1 MTLTIFNTEV
11 NLLAQLFGLIMLIF
25 IVMSYNVH
33 DNKYFVYMTVAF
45 FFCAL
50 ESITLGSITNFIC
63 CLVSIARSLSVL
75 HYRKH
80 NLDIPK
86 WLPVVLILPIF
97 AIGVW
102 AAVTKCP
109 WYQLMPPI
117 LIITLTILTMQ
128 KSMFVLKSG
137 SIFIESGLMV
147 FNFFIG
153 AYVGVIRQLIAVIS
167 VIVGLVRYSKALKT
181 GEATDHLNI
190 FNNHESAAENIK
202 KNSSPPKSE

>member
-1 MTLTIFNTEV
+1 MIVTIFGIEV
-11 NLLAQLFGLIMLIF
+11 NLLAQFFGFIMLIF

-33 DNKYFVYMTVAF
+33 DNKYFIYMTVAF

-75 HYRKH
+75 YYRKRDM
-80 NLDIPK
+80 DIPK
-86 WLPVVLILPIF
+86 WLPIILILPIF
-97 AIGVW
+97 SIGVW
-102 AAVTKCP
+102 AVVTKCP
-109 WYQLMPPI
+109 WYQLMPPV
-117 LIITLTILTMQ
+117 LIITLTILTIQ
-128 KSMFVLKSG
+128 KSMFVLKTG

-167 VIVGLVRYSKALKT
+167 VIVGLIRYSRSLKK
-181 GEATDHLNI
+181 GEATDHLNV
-190 FNNHESAAENIK
+190 FNNHEIAAK
-202 KNSSPPKSE
+202 VKSEI

>member
-1 MTLTIFNTEV
+1 MIVTIFGIEV
-11 NLLAQLFGLIMLIF
+11 NLLAQLFGFIMLIF

-33 DNKYFVYMTVAF
+33 DNKYFIYMTVAF

-75 HYRKH
+75 YYRKRDM
-80 NLDIPK
+80 DIPK
-86 WLPVVLILPIF
+86 WLPIILILPIF
-97 AIGVW
+97 SIGVW
-102 AAVTKCP
+102 AVVTECP
-109 WYQLMPPI
+109 WYQLMPPV
-117 LIITLTILTMQ
+117 LIITLTILTIQ
-128 KSMFVLKSG
+128 KSMFVLKTG

-167 VIVGLVRYSKALKT
+167 VIVGLIRYSRSLKK
-181 GEATDHLNI
+181 GEATDHLNV
-190 FNNHESAAENIK
+190 FNNHETAAK
-202 KNSSPPKSE
+202 VKSEI